1 MKFDFVIGN
10 PPYQQE
16 QESTDINGSSK
27 NYAPPVY
34 NLFMDAANEIADKVE
49 LIENVKFFCN
59 IFLKK
64 IKIFFCKYFL
74 STYCL

>member
-34 NLFMDAANEIADKVE
+34 NLLMK
-49 LIENVKFFCN
+49 
-59 IFLKK
+59 
-64 IKIFFCKYFL
+64 
-74 STYCL
+74 